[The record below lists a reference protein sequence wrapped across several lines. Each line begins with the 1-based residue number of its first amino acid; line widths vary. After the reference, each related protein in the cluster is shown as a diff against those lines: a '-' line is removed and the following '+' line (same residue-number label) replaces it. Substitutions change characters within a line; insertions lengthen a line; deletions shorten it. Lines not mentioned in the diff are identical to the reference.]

1 MSTCEEPPAEGAK
14 SYHHGNLRDELL
26 ARAVEVVG
34 ADGVEALSLRSLARD
49 LGVSHAAP
57 ARHFRTKNELL
68 TAIASDGIERLIAAT
83 DAAVAAS
90 EPDPVERI
98 KAMARAYL
106 RWAVEHPAHHTA
118 LRNPE
123 VMRFAG
129 DGLKYRLVEF
139 AAQQRSAIETAKA
152 VGWKVSVPTNVLMF
166 QLVATLAGSAILL
179 SDPTYRDVL
188 AGISHADLIDQTVD
202 LIAGHDGGALGST
215 SVSVGVGDRGL

>member
-49 LGVSHAAP
+49 LVVSHAAP
-57 ARHFRTKNELL
+57 ARHFRTRNELL
-68 TAIASDGIERLIAAT
+68 TAIASDGVERLIAAT
-83 DAAVAAS
+83 NAAVAAS

-139 AAQQRSAIETAKA
+139 AAQQRNAIETAKA
-152 VGWKVSVPTNVLMF
+152 AGWKTSVSTNMLMF

-179 SDPTYRDVL
+179 SDPIYCEVF

-202 LIAGHDGGALGST
+202 LIAGHDKVVIPTASK
-215 SVSVGVGDRGL
+215 